1 MGGRV
6 DLRGLSGRI
15 RKYEKNEPDE
25 AFLHWGISGT
35 YINNQ
40 SEITF
45 FIVFLC
51 ILCIFAE
58 TVFKAR
64 YGGRRGVKV
73 QF

>member
-1 MGGRV
+1 M
-6 DLRGLSGRI
+6 
-15 RKYEKNEPDE
+15 
-25 AFLHWGISGT
+25 HT

-58 TVFKAR
+58 TAFKAG
-64 YGGRRGVKV
+64 YGGAAVSHDAILARGVGGAT
-73 QF
+73 

>member
-1 MGGRV
+1 M
-6 DLRGLSGRI
+6 
-15 RKYEKNEPDE
+15 DE

-51 ILCIFAE
+51 ILCIYAE
-58 TVFKAR
+58 TAFKAG
-64 YGGRRGVKV
+64 YGGAAVSHEAILARGVGGAT
-73 QF
+73 